1 MKRLDD
7 RKKYGGNAMRKYYF
21 YLLAS
26 QKRGT
31 LYAGMTNNL
40 RKRIIQHKEKNI
52 PGFTN
57 QYRLSRLVYFE
68 EYGDVRDAI
77 AREKQIKGWVREKKI
92 ALIESVNPEWEEIR
106 L

>member
-1 MKRLDD
+1 
-7 RKKYGGNAMRKYYF
+7 MRKYYF
-21 YLLAS
+21 HLLAS

-31 LYAGMTNNL
+31 LYAGMTIDL

-57 QYRLSRLVYFE
+57 RYRISRLVYFE

-92 ALIESVNPEWEEIR
+92 ALIESVNPEWEEVR